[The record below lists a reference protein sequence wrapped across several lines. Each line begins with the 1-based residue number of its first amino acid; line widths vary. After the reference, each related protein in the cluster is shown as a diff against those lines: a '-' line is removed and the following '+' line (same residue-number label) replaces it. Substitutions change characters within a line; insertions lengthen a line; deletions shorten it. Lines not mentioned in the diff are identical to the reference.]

1 MLVSADSI
9 VLVELSVVTNTQHHF
24 LAAKPHKEDCYG
36 SLLSDLQHAGYLAD
50 LVTIEVGS
58 FGHFILETVT
68 KLSSICHLP
77 KKLINRILQQA
88 ACVAIFC
95 SYRIFNSRTSL
106 SWDVVDLL
114 NG

>member
-1 MLVSADSI
+1 MARYYLTFNMLD
-9 VLVELSVVTNTQHHF
+9 
-24 LAAKPHKEDCYG
+24 
-36 SLLSDLQHAGYLAD
+36 D

-58 FGHFILETVT
+58 LGHFMPETVT

-77 KKLINRILQQA
+77 KKSINHILQQA
-88 ACVAIFC
+88 ARVAISC
-95 SYRIFNSRTSL
+95 SYRIFNSCTSL